1 VVVVTAC
8 VEVGIVDVLPEDSQP
23 IPVVHEG
30 QGYLRLNLAFA
41 LMLGWRESLLAGFL
55 FLDGI
60 ALEIRALFVDDAV
73 KLGKQLFEID
83 ANILPF

>member
-1 VVVVTAC
+1 
-8 VEVGIVDVLPEDSQP
+8 
-23 IPVVHEG
+23 
-30 QGYLRLNLAFA
+30 
-41 LMLGWRESLLAGFL
+41 MLGWRESLLAGFL